1 MNKWVEKSI
10 KLANSKSY
18 LDNLFEVYPVVFNL
32 DRNISDELRTNT
44 QTAFE
49 RKNKKELIKELLKFP
64 KFPIDD
70 PYVASIRRH
79 PHLLDKNPETIK
91 RIGSRLLSIGMEN
104 IMKLA
109 TKPKSSSRQF
119 GNAFQNWLSSSEYPI
134 LPPEKF
140 KKYNEASFLRGSDNE
155 LKKFAKNVLKI
166 RKLDRRPDFILKTKN
181 KFILGEAKFLTDFGG
196 TQNNQFDNALKITK
210 IKGKNYESIAV
221 LDSIV
226 WFESN
231 NYMNKKIKKF
241 KNNALSALLLKEFIK
256 NS

>member
-1 MNKWVEKSI
+1 MNKWIEKSI
-10 KLANSKSY
+10 KLANSQSY
-18 LDNLFEVYPVVFNL
+18 LDNLFEVYPVVLNL
-32 DRNISDELRTNT
+32 DRNISDELRANT
-44 QTAFE
+44 QTVFA

-91 RIGSRLLSIGMEN
+91 RIGSRLLSIGMKN

-109 TKPKSSSRQF
+109 TKQKSSSRQF
-119 GNAFQNWLSSSEYPI
+119 GNAFQNWLSSFEYPI
-134 LPPEKF
+134 LSPKEF
-140 KKYNEASFLRGSDNE
+140 KKYNGASFLKGSDNE
-155 LKKFAKNVLKI
+155 LKKFAKSELNIK
-166 RKLDRRPDFILKTKN
+166 KLDRRPDFILKVKN
-181 KFILGEAKFLTDFGG
+181 KFILGEAKFLTDYGG

-210 IKGKNYESIAV
+210 IKGKNYESMAV
-221 LDSIV
+221 LDGIV

-241 KNNALSALLLKEFIK
+241 NNNVLT
-256 NS
+256 